1 MFALEKLV
9 RAVEKVI
16 DRDHFHLIEK
26 RDGPDYVSVTWQGTG
41 YDVLH
46 ILDHTLTVTL
56 ERTQVHAHSRLTRPH
71 DVDLPR
77 NLRPGGPGN
86 RTARPMIAATIT
98 ALILLILLQAHTLPT
113 TGGDTP

>member
-56 ERTQVHAHSRLTRPH
+56 ERTQVHSHTVDSLARMMSTYLATYVPAVREIERH
-71 DVDLPR
+71 DP
-77 NLRPGGPGN
+77 
-86 RTARPMIAATIT
+86 
-98 ALILLILLQAHTLPT
+98 
-113 TGGDTP
+113 